1 MNNEN
6 GNTNLCNFFFGGGDK
21 KRAKHVFLALILL
34 EV

>member
-6 GNTNLCNFFFGGGDK
+6 ENTNLCNFEGGGGYK
-21 KRAKHVFLALILL
+21 KRAKHVFLALMLL

>member
-1 MNNEN
+1 MK
-6 GNTNLCNFFFGGGDK
+6 TQTSVTFFLGGDK

>member
-6 GNTNLCNFFFGGGDK
+6 ENTNLCNFEGDTK
-21 KRAKHVFLALILL
+21 HAKHVFLVLIL

>member
-6 GNTNLCNFFFGGGDK
+6 ENTNLCNFEGGGYK
-21 KRAKHVFLALILL
+21 KRAKHVFLALMLL

>member
-6 GNTNLCNFFFGGGDK
+6 ENTNLCNFFLGGDK

>member
-6 GNTNLCNFFFGGGDK
+6 ENTNLCNFEGGYK
-21 KRAKHVFLALILL
+21 KRAKHVFLALMLL

>member
-6 GNTNLCNFFFGGGDK
+6 ENTNLCNFFWGDK